1 MKRCRRPQ
9 GDGVPPSDAAA
20 AQRSEWIDEIDDEV
34 QFEAMEAVSSGTYA
48 LRPVSLAD
56 GDMTAYE
63 DAATLTVDS
72 FGSTRSAASAELLE
86 TCGTVFLAQNT
97 PSESKK
103 TILQAHNFD
112 LPLRLNDY
120 VECVNCKCGRCIMMP
135 SSPGLRN
142 SFVGIVIEKCIMN
155 VASITDGGATRLR
168 HVRRRARAFS
178 RRSRQRSRSNIAE
191 KGRRG
196 LRLTGGG
203 RGAQRG
209 KLKRSCPT
217 LCGSC
222 C

>member
-1 MKRCRRPQ
+1 
-9 GDGVPPSDAAA
+9 
-20 AQRSEWIDEIDDEV
+20 
-34 QFEAMEAVSSGTYA
+34 
-48 LRPVSLAD
+48 
-56 GDMTAYE
+56 
-63 DAATLTVDS
+63 
-72 FGSTRSAASAELLE
+72 
-86 TCGTVFLAQNT
+86 
-97 PSESKK
+97 
-103 TILQAHNFD
+103 
-112 LPLRLNDY
+112 
-120 VECVNCKCGRCIMMP
+120 MMP

-168 HVRRRARAFS
+168 HVRPRARAFS

-209 KLKRSCPT
+209 KLERSCPT
-217 LCGSC
+217 RCGSC